1 MGDFDDKHPPIL
13 ALPGPQYPF
22 DYSKGLPIGNNV
34 IIVHQE
40 GGQGR
45 GTAWAVWDG
54 ATAVALHLD
63 CLLKIGNQSPWL
75 ENMLKEKNN
84 DHPFIILEVGSG
96 TGLAGL
102 AAASAFQEKAVI
114 KVILTDLAE
123 ALPALKSNVCANPS
137 FKNCITVTEC
147 DWFNPDVVSV
157 LKILSSEGS
166 ETKNITINKIS
177 LIIAA
182 DCVWLE
188 HLVAPFIATIEKIIK
203 EAGSIETR
211 VLLGYQS
218 RSQRVDDLLFGLL
231 KKNFIIEVAEMLT
244 GECDR
249 ELFSFLDTMARSIAI
264 LALAMFAM
272 LAVASAADACAYPV
286 TKWNRA
292 NYKLGAATAPSLPST
307 CPSGFTARPDT
318 TPLIESS
325 VLTQTLVQQIWPKI
339 TGDDVDVYTCPEGL
353 KWIQFQ
359 QISSCIGNNARNPRF
374 ARVNGLAQFVCKNQ
388 ARIRSISI
396 RADVNYSKVC

>member
-137 FKNCITVTEC
+137 FKNFITVTEC

-249 ELFSFLDTMARSIAI
+249 GKIEISWLRPLPYLFKS
-264 LALAMFAM
+264 
-272 LAVASAADACAYPV
+272 
-286 TKWNRA
+286 
-292 NYKLGAATAPSLPST
+292 
-307 CPSGFTARPDT
+307 
-318 TPLIESS
+318 
-325 VLTQTLVQQIWPKI
+325 
-339 TGDDVDVYTCPEGL
+339 
-353 KWIQFQ
+353 
-359 QISSCIGNNARNPRF
+359 
-374 ARVNGLAQFVCKNQ
+374 
-388 ARIRSISI
+388 
-396 RADVNYSKVC
+396 